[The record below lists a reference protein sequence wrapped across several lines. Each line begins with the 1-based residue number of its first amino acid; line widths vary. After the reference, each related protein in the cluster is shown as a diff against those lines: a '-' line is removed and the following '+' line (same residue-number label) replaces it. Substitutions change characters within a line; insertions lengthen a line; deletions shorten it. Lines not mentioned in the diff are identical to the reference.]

1 MSDAPFTNYMYPD
14 DNNIAESYW
23 SRGYNPSTLIF
34 NPWERTATANHK
46 AVSTTTGNSAYAGF
60 SGNPEFEGFIR
71 EGLRIRSRHNMAK
84 AGVEVSYATVDFT
97 DEQITSVQWHQYAYI
112 IQPPT
117 RYSWGSAVL
126 FRNTGTGIGYLTI
139 PLPNV
144 KYNEEWPEDTG
155 TIKADLKVTNVTP
168 SRLIE
173 GERRDVTITL
183 NSGGSVATLNGE
195 PAGITARR
203 YWVDPGRHESAGG
216 EEIQFTVRN
225 VEAGSTILCR
235 LRVFSQKL
243 HDAGLPAEDETSI
256 SIYIGREGEVNVVT
270 GVLAADARGSE
281 KFDVLKGI
289 PGTESLYANIID
301 APKYLMD
308 VEYRAVSGE
317 VEYTVEVRRT
327 YNLRWQVDNG
337 YYRDVRDAEGNITG
351 REWVSNWVTRT
362 DSRTITRTYT
372 IEHEYLYYLV
382 FPEKQG

>member
-1 MSDAPFTNYMYPD
+1 MRKRLVLTISILPLIFIFLSSLKVYAEESRLDKANRWLLENNIIPIERYPYFRELNYNRKPLYESEYLEGTRDTIVYGQPHDDPGEKPVQVAGGLRHRYLGYTMSDAPFTNYMYPD

-203 YWVDPGRHESAGG
+203 Y
-216 EEIQFTVRN
+216 
-225 VEAGSTILCR
+225 
-235 LRVFSQKL
+235 
-243 HDAGLPAEDETSI
+243 
-256 SIYIGREGEVNVVT
+256 
-270 GVLAADARGSE
+270 
-281 KFDVLKGI
+281 
-289 PGTESLYANIID
+289 
-301 APKYLMD
+301 
-308 VEYRAVSGE
+308 
-317 VEYTVEVRRT
+317 
-327 YNLRWQVDNG
+327 
-337 YYRDVRDAEGNITG
+337 
-351 REWVSNWVTRT
+351 
-362 DSRTITRTYT
+362 
-372 IEHEYLYYLV
+372 
-382 FPEKQG
+382 